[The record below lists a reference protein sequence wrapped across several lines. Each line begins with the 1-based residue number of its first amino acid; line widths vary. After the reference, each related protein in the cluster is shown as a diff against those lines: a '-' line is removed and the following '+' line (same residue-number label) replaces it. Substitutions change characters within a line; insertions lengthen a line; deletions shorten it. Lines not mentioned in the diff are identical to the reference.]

1 MPGGCWQPCP
11 AAWQGIDLQ
20 PCLLPTH
27 RASLS
32 LSRRLSPLIITAL
45 YDCFPQIA
53 ASGWPRPCCRP
64 AAAAGD
70 SERLQGSWPEEERLL
85 ASAANLIS
93 SRLPGSGSSGLRWDC
108 QRQGWQRGE
117 RWKKQGRACNVLTLK
132 YESGAASQQLSTDAT
147 DASIYLG
154 QRPFWLRALFVI
166 PGTWIRANF
175 WFHTTYK
182 HWMFKNASDSH
193 GSSRQRP
200 V

>member
-1 MPGGCWQPCP
+1 MVWFGFVCWLFVFVCWNSLASSRKVGGRRLRRRLVQYWAGCLPLPLPLPSAWSPPLPGGWTLVALSGGWWQPCP
-11 AAWQGIDLQ
+11 AALQGIDLQ

-64 AAAAGD
+64 AAADGD

-93 SRLPGSGSSGLRWDC
+93 SRPSSGSSGLR
-108 QRQGWQRGE
+108 
-117 RWKKQGRACNVLTLK
+117 
-132 YESGAASQQLSTDAT
+132 
-147 DASIYLG
+147 
-154 QRPFWLRALFVI
+154 
-166 PGTWIRANF
+166 
-175 WFHTTYK
+175 
-182 HWMFKNASDSH
+182 
-193 GSSRQRP
+193 
-200 V
+200 